1 MFYFWTWFLMLCMEI
16 FLSPLRRSLL
26 SLFNLQPVSKNS
38 LNFNL
43 QRFAEGGEKTEEP
56 TDKRRRD
63 ARSKGQVARSQELNT
78 AFVLLMG
85 FFILNLFWE
94 YIYGNIAD
102 YTVYIYTHLPESTSV
117 ETIRELFIGIML
129 LLAKTAFPIMLA
141 ILVMGLAI
149 NIYQVGLMFSTERL
163 EWSLKSN

>member
-1 MFYFWTWFLMLCMEI
+1 MLCMEI

-102 YTVYIYTHLPESTSV
+102 YTV
-117 ETIRELFIGIML
+117 
-129 LLAKTAFPIMLA
+129 
-141 ILVMGLAI
+141 
-149 NIYQVGLMFSTERL
+149 
-163 EWSLKSN
+163 